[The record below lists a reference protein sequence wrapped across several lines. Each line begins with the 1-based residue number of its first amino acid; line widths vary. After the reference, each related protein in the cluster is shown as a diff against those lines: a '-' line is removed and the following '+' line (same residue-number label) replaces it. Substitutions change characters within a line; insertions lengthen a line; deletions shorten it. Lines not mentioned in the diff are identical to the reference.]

1 MEPRRNRYFDNA
13 STSYPKPEAV
23 YAACDHS
30 LRHVTGSPGRSGHA
44 GWLDADRLVYR
55 ARQAVALLFN
65 VPDPAR
71 MVFTLNTTDALNMA
85 IKGVLEAGDHVLY
98 TAMEHNAV
106 LRPLAHLRREGRI
119 TTAMVP
125 CSPEGYPDLDF
136 LQRALK
142 TPTRLLVV
150 NHMSNVLGN
159 LLPIDTMVSL
169 AHERGAYVL
178 VDAAQ
183 SAGSVPIDLTAVPAD
198 LLAFAGHKG
207 LWGPPGTGGLYV
219 GPGVTLRPWREGGT
233 GGRSGE
239 EFHPEWMP
247 DRLEAGTCNVPGLAG
262 LCAGIRFV
270 EETGAA
276 VIRAHAH
283 RSRDWLRRNL
293 ERVTGATVHGPLD
306 SERCGGVLSV
316 SIAGVDCAQ
325 LCAVLA
331 DRYGLI
337 GRAGL
342 HCAPLAH
349 RAAGTYPE
357 GTLRLS
363 PGFFTTEA
371 DMDYLV
377 GAIDEAAGVLRA

>member
-1 MEPRRNRYFDNA
+1 MEPERNLYFDNA
-13 STSYPKPEAV
+13 STSYPKPGAV
-23 YAACDHS
+23 YDACDHA
-30 LRHVTGSPGRSGHA
+30 LRHVSGSPGRSGHA

-55 ARQAVALLFN
+55 ARQAVSRLFN
-65 VPDPAR
+65 VTDPAR
-71 MVFTLNTTDALNMA
+71 IVFTLNTTDALNMA
-85 IKGVLEAGDHVLY
+85 IKGILEAGDHVLY

-106 LRPLAHLRREGRI
+106 LRPLARLRREGRI

-125 CSPEGYPDLDF
+125 CSPEGYPDLDL
-136 LQRALK
+136 LQRALE

-150 NHMSNVLGN
+150 NHMSNVLGS
-159 LLPIDTMVSL
+159 LLPIEAMVSL
-169 AHERGAYVL
+169 AHSRGTCVL

-183 SAGSVPIDLTAVPAD
+183 SAGTVPIDLTAVPAD

-219 GPGVTLRPWREGGT
+219 GPGVTLRQWREGGT

-239 EFHPEWMP
+239 EFHPEGMP

-262 LCAGIRFV
+262 LCAGVGCV
-270 EETGAA
+270 EETGVD
-276 VIRAHAH
+276 VIHAHAQ
-283 RSRDWLRRNL
+283 RSRDRLRRTL
-293 ERVTGATVHGPLD
+293 ERVTGASVHGPLD
-306 SERCGGVLSV
+306 SQRCGGVLSV

-331 DRYGLI
+331 ERYGLI
-337 GRAGL
+337 CRAGL
-342 HCAPLAH
+342 HCAPGAH

-363 PGFFTTEA
+363 PGFFTTGA
-371 DMDYLV
+371 DLDYLV
-377 GAIDEAAGVLRA
+377 AAIDEASGVLRN